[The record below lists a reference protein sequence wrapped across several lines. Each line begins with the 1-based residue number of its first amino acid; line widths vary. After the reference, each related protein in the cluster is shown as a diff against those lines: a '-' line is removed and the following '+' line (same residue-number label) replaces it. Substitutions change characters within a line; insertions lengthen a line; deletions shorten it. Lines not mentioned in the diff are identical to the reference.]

1 MEQPVTTGALL
12 REVARLH
19 THLQRTNVACCAGTT
34 VTQCTVLTEL
44 GRSGPVPLA
53 ELSRRIGFDKSW
65 TSRAVDHLVQDGLIE
80 KVPSQ
85 TDHRMVRLSLS
96 TVGEQRVRDLN
107 RTLNGLSERV
117 LERVPASEHE
127 GVQKALSL
135 LLVALQAEVE
145 RPSLPADTC
154 DSLAR
159 GDGDPTFCILS
170 SRPFRRMPVIRG
182 RERIRAP
189 ADGSSQNDRLAQKTV
204 PSSQTN
210 DLFFKNSLHESE

>member
-1 MEQPVTTGALL
+1 MEQQVTTGALL

-19 THLQRTNVACCAGTT
+19 THLQRANVACCAGTT

-65 TSRAVDHLVQDGLIE
+65 TSRAVEHLVQDGLVE
-80 KVPSQ
+80 KAPSQ

-117 LERVPASEHE
+117 LERVPASEYE

-145 RPSLPADTC
+145 QPSLLADTC
-154 DSLAR
+154 DGLVEGEKGGAVRCSC
-159 GDGDPTFCILS
+159 D
-170 SRPFRRMPVIRG
+170 
-182 RERIRAP
+182 
-189 ADGSSQNDRLAQKTV
+189 
-204 PSSQTN
+204 
-210 DLFFKNSLHESE
+210 

>member
-1 MEQPVTTGALL
+1 MEQHLTTGALL
-12 REVARLH
+12 REVSRLH

-65 TSRAVDHLVQDGLIE
+65 TSRAVDHLVQDGLVE
-80 KVPSQ
+80 KVASQ

-96 TVGEQRVRDLN
+96 AVGEQRVRDLN

-145 RPSLPADTC
+145 RTSLPAGISDGLTEGDGGGVARCTC
-154 DSLAR
+154 D
-159 GDGDPTFCILS
+159 
-170 SRPFRRMPVIRG
+170 
-182 RERIRAP
+182 
-189 ADGSSQNDRLAQKTV
+189 
-204 PSSQTN
+204 
-210 DLFFKNSLHESE
+210 

>member
-1 MEQPVTTGALL
+1 MEQQGTTGALL

-19 THLQRTNVACCAGTT
+19 THLQRANVACCAGTT

-65 TSRAVDHLVQDGLIE
+65 TSRAVEHLVQDGLVD

-96 TVGEQRVRDLN
+96 TMGEQRVRDLN
-107 RTLNGLSERV
+107 GTLNGLSERV

-127 GVQKALSL
+127 GVQKTLSL
-135 LLVALQAEVE
+135 LLVALQAEVA
-145 RPSLPADTC
+145 RHPLPVDTSDGLAEGDVGGVARCTC
-154 DSLAR
+154 D
-159 GDGDPTFCILS
+159 
-170 SRPFRRMPVIRG
+170 
-182 RERIRAP
+182 
-189 ADGSSQNDRLAQKTV
+189 
-204 PSSQTN
+204 
-210 DLFFKNSLHESE
+210 

>member
-1 MEQPVTTGALL
+1 MGHDASTGALL

-19 THLQRTNVACCAGTT
+19 TQLQRTNVACCAGTT

-65 TSRAVDHLVQDGLIE
+65 TSRAVEHLVQDGLIE

-96 TVGEQRVRDLN
+96 AMGEQRVRDLN
-107 RTLNGLSERV
+107 STLNGLSERV
-117 LERVPASEHE
+117 MERIPASQHE

-135 LLVALQAEVE
+135 LLEALQAEVE
-145 RPSLPADTC
+145 QPSLRADVSAGPTEDHEGGAARCTC
-154 DSLAR
+154 D
-159 GDGDPTFCILS
+159 
-170 SRPFRRMPVIRG
+170 
-182 RERIRAP
+182 
-189 ADGSSQNDRLAQKTV
+189 
-204 PSSQTN
+204 
-210 DLFFKNSLHESE
+210 